1 MHSFTYAIKVFDNPC
16 HHHFISA
23 FVKKRLQNMHLNQ
36 IWTLVYCNKDCI
48 IMLPYSRGLIL
59 DKANNYGIVK
69 TETVFGFGPT
79 SHGNYMNDS
88 YNSTEP
94 LEWII
99 TRGNFAPRSLQGIF
113 SFYYLVALN
122 YRFNFLAKY
131 FEFRL
136 LLRFSFVIYIY
147 NVSQKV
153 LVKGFTSVTYF
164 FQNLE
169 IFIRILKQLLI
180 FMSIL

>member
-1 MHSFTYAIKVFDNPC
+1 
-16 HHHFISA
+16 
-23 FVKKRLQNMHLNQ
+23 
-36 IWTLVYCNKDCI
+36 
-48 IMLPYSRGLIL
+48 MLPYSRGLIL